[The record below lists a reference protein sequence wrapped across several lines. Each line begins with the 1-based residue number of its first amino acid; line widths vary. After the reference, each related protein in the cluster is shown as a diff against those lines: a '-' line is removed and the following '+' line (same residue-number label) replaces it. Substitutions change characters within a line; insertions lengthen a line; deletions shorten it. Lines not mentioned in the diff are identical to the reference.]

1 MTKAV
6 LKTFPVNIS
15 NTRAFVMPN
24 TTKEQFQRL
33 TQLRQ
38 IAKGQPSKSADM
50 SSVACIILGGGQ
62 GTRLFPLTTRQC
74 KPALSFGGRYRLIDI
89 PISNSLNAGITKIFI
104 LTQFL
109 ARSLHR
115 HIFHTYRHDAFS
127 SRHIEVLS
135 AEQRPGKSD
144 WFQGTAD
151 AVRQNAEYLL
161 ETPAEF
167 FLILS
172 GDQLYHMDF
181 EKMMQCTE
189 QKDVDVWVST
199 LAVGKKEASR
209 MGIMKVN
216 EDNHI
221 IDFYEKPNSESLL
234 ERMKTPKSALKKMGL
249 DTNGDKEFLGSMGI
263 YLFRRRALFDLL
275 FGDQRTDFGKHLIPT
290 QVTKGRIA
298 AFVHEGYWEDIGTIE
313 SFYTANLALN
323 QPRPPFSCHDEKNPL
338 FTTPT
343 YLPGPRF
350 GNCHICSSTICEG
363 SIIDADEIT
372 NSIVGQR
379 TVIKKGSI
387 IRDSYL
393 MGNDFNHY
401 PNTNIS
407 KTALSP
413 PPISPI
419 IGEECIIK
427 KAIIDKNVCIGNRVQ
442 LVNKENHANF
452 DSDPIFVR
460 DGIIV
465 VAKDAVIPDD
475 FIF

>member
-1 MTKAV
+1 MST
-6 LKTFPVNIS
+6 
-15 NTRAFVMPN
+15 
-24 TTKEQFQRL
+24 TTKDQYQRL
-33 TQLRQ
+33 RQLRQ
-38 IAKGQPSKSADM
+38 VAKGRPSKAPDM

-62 GTRLFPLTTRQC
+62 GTRLFPLTQSRC
-74 KPALSFGGRYRLIDI
+74 KPALVFGGRYRLIDV
-89 PISNSLNAGITKIFI
+89 PISNSLHAGITKIFV

-115 HIFHTYRHDAFS
+115 HIFRTYRQDPFCPGF
-127 SRHIEVLS
+127 IEVLS

-181 EKMMQCTE
+181 EKMLQCTE
-189 QKDVDVWVST
+189 QKEVDVWVAT

-216 EDNHI
+216 EDHHI
-221 IDFYEKPNSESLL
+221 IDFFEKPSSDEIL
-234 ERMKTPKSALKKMGL
+234 EKMKTPTSIVKKMGL
-249 DTNGDKEFLGSMGI
+249 NAQEDKEYLGSMGI
-263 YLFRRRALFDLL
+263 YLFRREALFNLL
-275 FGDQRTDFGKHLIPT
+275 VRDQRDDFGKHLIPT
-290 QVTKGRIA
+290 QVKKGRIA

-323 QPRPPFSCHDEKNPL
+323 QPNPPFSYHDEKNTL
-338 FTTPT
+338 FTTCSH
-343 YLPGPRF
+343 LPGPRF
-350 GNCHICSSTICEG
+350 GNCHIRSSTICEG
-363 SIIDADEIT
+363 SIIDAEEVS
-372 NSIVGQR
+372 NSLLGQR
-379 TVIKKGSI
+379 TVVKRGTI

-393 MGNDFNHY
+393 MGNDFYQY
-401 PNTNIS
+401 PETSTS
-407 KTALSP
+407 KSAFSNLPRSP
-413 PPISPI
+413 E
-419 IGEECIIK
+419 IGEECIIQ
-427 KAIIDKNVCIGNRVQ
+427 KAIIDKDVSIGNRVH
-442 LVNKENHANF
+442 LVNRKNLTTF
-452 DSDPIFVR
+452 DGDPIFVR

-465 VAKDAVIPDD
+465 VSRGAVLPDD